1 MQKNDPLI
9 NQLEQ
14 ALFAIQLSISTLK
27 GDTDPHQLQ
36 LFGPPPQIEIT
47 EHRGHLCILVKRC
60 D

>member
-1 MQKNDPLI
+1 MQNTNKLI
-9 NQLEQ
+9 KDLEQ

-27 GDTDPHQLQ
+27 GDNDPRQQH

-47 EHRGHLCILVKRC
+47 EHHGQLCILVKRC

>member
-1 MQKNDPLI
+1 MQENSKLLT
-9 NQLEQ
+9 QLEQ
-14 ALFAIQLSISTLK
+14 ALFAIKLSISTLK
-27 GDTDPHQLQ
+27 GDNDPRQLH

>member
-27 GDTDPHQLQ
+27 GDADPHQLQ
-36 LFGPPPQIEIT
+36 LFGPPPQIEISEQNGQLT
-47 EHRGHLCILVKRC
+47 IRVKHNP
-60 D
+60 